1 MTKTLE
7 KAFKVASKL
16 PEAEQEALAAAILQ
30 ELAAE
35 ERWKESFGRS
45 EKQLER
51 LADEALDEYRGGR
64 TKPLD
69 R

>member
-1 MTKTLE
+1 M
-7 KAFKVASKL
+7 
-16 PEAEQEALAAAILQ
+16 PEAEQEALAAAIL
-30 ELAAE
+30 EEMAAE
-35 ERWKESFGRS
+35 ERWKESFAGS
-45 EKQLER
+45 EKRLER